1 MPPIGQTSD
10 AKIVGTGFIPPLSFR
25 PAVQVSLGCHVEG
38 VAQPHVDPGHVQ
50 TVEAGVYKRALC
62 LPPEPDPEMLEKLR
76 QFTRKF
82 VRDNFT
88 KLEFDVDTSVE
99 AWLPKTNYPQSR
111 CDELKRIYEE
121 SQGVLK
127 RKDKCVKSF
136 VKAETYP
143 EYKHARMINSRSDLF
158 KCFVGPIFRLIEERV
173 FKHPAF
179 IKKIPVADRPAYI
192 MRLLEKTGFKYASA
206 DFNSFESHF
215 TRLIMQN
222 LEFELY
228 DYMTEDLPE
237 HMQFMSLMDEVLAGL
252 NVCQHKYFDLF
263 TLAKRMSGEMNTSL
277 GNGFSNLMLILFLY
291 SLKGEEVE
299 CVVEGDDS
307 LVSTRKAEVTPEDFK
322 QVGFTI
328 KQEIF
333 DEIEDASFCGLIFD
347 RYDLINITDPYDVLS
362 SFGWASKFYVK
373 CSGRR
378 LLDLLRCKALSYIH
392 QYPGC
397 PVIQELALY
406 ALRCT
411 KGRDVTHFIK
421 NNRGINNWERDQLLS
436 FVDGNKEKKLPTRTV
451 PINTRLLMQRKFGMD
466 VGTQIKIEE
475 YLRGLSHLQILSG
488 PLLEVNFGVFHQYF
502 SRYSKEVDHR
512 DPSVDYPL
520 EPWVNYSGFRP
531 EFISVV

>member
-1 MPPIGQTSD
+1 MPPIGQTSES
-10 AKIVGTGFIPPLSFR
+10 KIVGTGFVPPLSFR

-62 LPPEPDPEMLEKLR
+62 QPPDPDPQLLGQLR
-76 QFTRKF
+76 QFVREF
-82 VRDNFT
+82 VRKNFV
-88 KLEFDVDTSVE
+88 KLEYDSDTSVE
-99 AWLPKTNYPQSR
+99 AWLPKTNYPMSR
-111 CDELKRIYEE
+111 CDELRRIYEE

-143 EYKHARMINSRSDLF
+143 DYKHARMINSRSDLF

-192 MRLLEKTGFKYASA
+192 LKLLEKIGNKYASA
-206 DFNSFESHF
+206 DFTSFESHF
-215 TRLIMQN
+215 TRLIMETI
-222 LEFELY
+222 EFELY

-237 HMQFMSLMDEVLAGL
+237 HEYFMSLMREVLAGL
-252 NVCQHKYFDLF
+252 NVCHHKYFDLF

-277 GNGFSNLMLILFLY
+277 GNGFANLMLILFLY
-291 SLKGEEVE
+291 SLEGEEVE

-307 LVSTRKAEVTPEDFK
+307 LVSTAKASVTVDKFK
-322 QVGFTI
+322 AVGFTI
-328 KQEIF
+328 KMEIF
-333 DEIEDASFCGLIFD
+333 DRVEDASFCGLIFD
-347 RYDLINITDPYDVLS
+347 REDLINITDPYDALS

-373 CSGRR
+373 CSKRR
-378 LLDLLRCKALSYIH
+378 LLDLLRCKSLSYLH

-406 ALRCT
+406 GLRCT
-411 KGRDVTHFIK
+411 KGRDIVHFIK

-436 FVDGNKEKKLPTRTV
+436 FVEGSKEKKLPTRPV
-451 PINTRLLMQRKFGMD
+451 PMNTRLLMQSKFGMD

-475 YLRGLSHLQILSG
+475 YLRSLSHLQVLSG
-488 PLLEVNFGVFHQYF
+488 PLLEINFGVFHDYF
-502 SRYSKEVDHR
+502 SRYSKEVDHS
-512 DPSVDYPL
+512 DPGLDYPL
-520 EPWVNYSGFRP
+520 EPWVPYTGFTM
-531 EFISVV
+531 EFVSVI